1 MFCFMLMKLYSNY
14 FCVVDGVRFV
24 IDTGKAKK
32 MRYSHLLRTMT
43 LREED
48 VAQSSTKQRK
58 GRAGRTQTG
67 WVYYLFSKQAH
78 DQMEEVCDHLFS
90 LTFHCVRMSS
100 HSFQI

>member
-1 MFCFMLMKLYSNY
+1 MQ
-14 FCVVDGVRFV
+14 
-24 IDTGKAKK
+24 
-32 MRYSHLLRTMT
+32 RYSHLLRTMT

-78 DQMEEVCDHLFS
+78 DQMDEVCDDLLSWF
-90 LTFHCVRMSS
+90 TFHFVCQLLI
-100 HSFQI
+100 HFECK